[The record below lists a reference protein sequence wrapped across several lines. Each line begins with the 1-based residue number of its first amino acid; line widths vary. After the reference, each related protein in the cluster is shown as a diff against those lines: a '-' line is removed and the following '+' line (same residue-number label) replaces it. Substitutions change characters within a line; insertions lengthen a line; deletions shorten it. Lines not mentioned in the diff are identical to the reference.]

1 MPTLKFDFHLHTRY
15 MLNSTTHWQ
24 PLVNGYSDH
33 TPAEFRTMAVRLAS
47 FPSRDAFDALREKR
61 VRYIVIHQK
70 LYDRESLAGVA
81 RRLQDFGQFVKP
93 VAEDESVRIYEVTGF
108 PQ

>member
-1 MPTLKFDFHLHTRY
+1 
-15 MLNSTTHWQ
+15 
-24 PLVNGYSDH
+24 
-33 TPAEFRTMAVRLAS
+33 
-47 FPSRDAFDALREKR
+47 

-70 LYDRESLAGVA
+70 LYDRESLAEVA